1 MAGDED
7 NRHNQTNKQHLKQ
20 GYPPVPSH
28 RAQLSEIDFAKRD
41 KEDEEHEQW
50 QDGGKERPHRRCR
63 LVQLG
68 REGKHEIKH
77 RSRSHSHGQRP
88 VLDESYNVHNEA
100 AKVRLFL
107 EKSKKIQGE
116 FRFFRKTML
125 SFTDF

>member
-1 MAGDED
+1 VAGDED

-28 RAQLSEIDFAKRD
+28 RAQLSEIDLAEGDEKN
-41 KEDEEHEQW
+41 EEHKQR

-63 LVQLG
+63 PVQLR
-68 REGKHEIKH
+68 REGKHEIQR

-107 EKSKKIQGE
+107 EKSKKLQGE
-116 FRFFRKTML
+116 FRFFCKTTP